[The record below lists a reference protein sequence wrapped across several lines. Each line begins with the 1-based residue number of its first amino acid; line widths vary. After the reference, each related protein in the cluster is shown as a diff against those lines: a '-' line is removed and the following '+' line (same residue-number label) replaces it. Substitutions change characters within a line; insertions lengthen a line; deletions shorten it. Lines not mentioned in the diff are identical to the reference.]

1 MKAQSWLFTFIGAS
15 VAAYL
20 GTVAYIHHFDKQEMQ
35 RRLQESQTSNA
46 QQHAVETV
54 FYHNGCQYC
63 HSRNANM
70 PFYFNLPFAKE
81 LMEKDIQQGQ
91 AHFLLDNVTNNFEQP
106 QHISAADLAKLE
118 SVIQHNEMPIHSFKM
133 VHWGSGLDEQEK
145 KTLLDWIHKV
155 RQEYQLPANTVG
167 TSAER
172 FVQPIPQNL
181 SVNPAKVELGN
192 TLYHSTALSGDGTIA
207 CASCHALNTGG
218 VDNLATSTGIKGQ
231 KGGIN
236 APTVYNA
243 AFNVVQFW
251 DGRAANLAEQA
262 GGPPL
267 NPVEMGAENWQQI
280 VNNLNQDAEFR
291 HAFEK
296 VYPEGF
302 NEKTITD
309 AIAEFEKTLIT
320 PNSHFD
326 RYLQGDENA
335 LTSAQKSG
343 YALFHQYK
351 CDTCHTGVN
360 LGGQS
365 YELMG
370 LKADYFADRNKPL
383 TEADD
388 GRFSQTQN
396 PYDKHRFKV
405 PTLRNI
411 ALTAP
416 YFHDANAQDLT
427 QAVEM
432 MLKYQSGV
440 TLPKTQVNDIVEFLY
455 SLTGEYQGK
464 PLTNENIQQSHST
477 K

>member
-1 MKAQSWLFTFIGAS
+1 MKPQSWLFTFIGAGA
-15 VAAYL
+15 VAYL
-20 GTVAYIHHFDKQEMQ
+20 GTVAYIHHFDKQETQ
-35 RRLQESQTSNA
+35 RRLQESQITDP
-46 QQHAVETV
+46 QQRAVETV
-54 FYHNGCQYC
+54 LYNNGCQYC
-63 HSRNANM
+63 HSNNANM
-70 PFYFNLPFAKE
+70 PFYAKLPIASS
-81 LMEKDIQQGQ
+81 LMDKDIKQGQ
-91 AHFLLDNVTNNFEQP
+91 SHFLLDNITDYLNQP
-106 QHISAADLAKLE
+106 QRISAADLAKLE
-118 SVIQHNEMPIHSFKM
+118 SVIQNNEMPIHSFKM
-133 VHWGSGLDEQEK
+133 VHWGSGLNEQEK
-145 KTLLDWIHKV
+145 AILLDWIHKV
-155 RQEYQLPANTVG
+155 RQEYQLPANTSS

-172 FVQPIPQNL
+172 FVQPVPQSL
-181 SVNPAKVELGN
+181 PVNPAKVELGN
-192 TLYHSTALSGDGTIA
+192 VLYHSTALSGDGTIA
-207 CASCHALNTGG
+207 CASCHSLNTGG

-243 AFNVVQFW
+243 VFNFAQFW

-280 VNNLNQDAEFR
+280 VDNLNKDESLKQ
-291 HAFEK
+291 AFEK
-296 VYPEGF
+296 IYPEGF
-302 NEKTITD
+302 NEKNITD

-320 PNSHFD
+320 PNSPFD

-335 LTSAQKSG
+335 LTATQKNG

-351 CDTCHTGVN
+351 CDTCHTGTN

-388 GRFSQTQN
+388 GRFAQTKN

-405 PTLRNI
+405 PTLRNV

-440 TLPKTQVNDIVEFLY
+440 SLSKEQVSDIVDFLH

-464 PLTNENIQQSHST
+464 PLTNENIQSSQST

>member
-46 QQHAVETV
+46 QQYAVETV

-106 QHISAADLAKLE
+106 QHISSADLAKLE

-243 AFNVVQFW
+243 AFNFVQFW

-280 VNNLNQDAEFR
+280 VDNLNKDESLKQ
-291 HAFEK
+291 AFEK
-296 VYPEGF
+296 IYPEGF

-320 PNSHFD
+320 PNSPFD

-335 LTSAQKSG
+335 LTAAQKNG

-370 LKADYFADRNKPL
+370 LKADYFAARNKPL

-388 GRFSQTQN
+388 GRFAQTKN

-405 PTLRNI
+405 PTLRNV

-440 TLPKTQVNDIVEFLY
+440 SLSKEQVNDIVEFLY

-464 PLTNENIQQSHST
+464 PLTNENMQQSHST